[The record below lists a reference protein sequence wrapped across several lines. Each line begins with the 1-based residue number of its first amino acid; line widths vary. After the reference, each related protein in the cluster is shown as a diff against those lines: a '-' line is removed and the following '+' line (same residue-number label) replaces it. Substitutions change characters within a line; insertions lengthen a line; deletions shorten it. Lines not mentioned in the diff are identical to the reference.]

1 MKNSK
6 ETHRPQTTSYK
17 GCSQEIRLEAGSN
30 EKVQSVSTALEN
42 RRNGEN
48 ACASNLMEK
57 ILTMANMNMAYKKVV
72 RNKGKHGIDGM
83 SVDELLPYLKEH
95 GSQLRKDLLEGK
107 YKPKSVRRVEIP
119 KTDGGVRLLGIPT
132 VIDRMVQQAIAQV
145 LTSIFEPIF
154 SDNSYGFRPNR
165 NAHQAIRTSQ
175 GHMNDGCT
183 WVVDIDL
190 EEYFDTVNHDKLMVL
205 VAREIKDKKVLKLI
219 RAYLNS
225 GVMINGVVVDTDRG
239 CPQGGPLSPL
249 LSNIMLNELD
259 KELEK
264 RNHKFCRYADD
275 NQLYVK
281 SRKAAQRVIKSITEF
296 IEGKLKLK
304 VNRIKSAIGRPWDRK
319 FLGYSFY
326 RINKQIRIR
335 IHPKSIKRVKEK
347 IRFITSRS
355 NAWSM
360 QFRYL
365 KLRQLITG
373 WVSYFRIAD
382 MKGVANTLDKWTRR
396 RIRMCYWKQWK
407 KIKTK
412 HDNLVKLGIDNYKA
426 WEFANTRKGYWRIS
440 NSPILAR
447 TFTNKLFNRL
457 GYLSFT
463 ERYAQVTNSWRTAVY
478 RTVRTV
484 V

>member
-6 ETHRPQTTSYK
+6 ETHRPQTTSYE
-17 GCSQEIRLEAGSN
+17 GCSQKIRLEAGSN

-48 ACASNLMEK
+48 TCASDLMEK
-57 ILTMANMNMAYKKVV
+57 ILTKANLHMAYKKVV
-72 RNKGKHGIDGM
+72 RNKGKHGVDGM
-83 SVDELLPYLKEH
+83 RVDELLPYLKEQ

-107 YKPKSVRRVEIP
+107 YKPKSVRRVEIS
-119 KTDGGVRLLGIPT
+119 KTDGRVRRLGIPT
-132 VIDRMVQQAIAQV
+132 VIDRMVQQAIAQE
-145 LTSIFEPIF
+145 LTPIFEPIF

-175 GHMNDGCT
+175 EYINDGCT

-190 EEYFDTVNHDKLMVL
+190 EGYFDTVNHDKRMAL
-205 VAREIKDKKVLKLI
+205 VAREIKDKRVRRLV

-225 GVMINGVVVDTDRG
+225 GIMMNGVVVDTDRG

-259 KELEK
+259 KKLEK
-264 RNHKFCRYADD
+264 RNHKFCRSDD
-275 NQLYVK
+275 NQWYVK
-281 SRKAAQRVIKSITEF
+281 SRKAAERVIKSITEF

-319 FLGYSFY
+319 FLGFSFY
-326 RINKQIRIR
+326 RIDKQIRIR
-335 IHPKSIKRVKEK
+335 IHPKSIERVKEK

-360 QFRYL
+360 QHRYL
-365 KLRQLITG
+365 KLRQLITE
-373 WVSYFRIAD
+373 WVSYFGIAD
-382 MKGVANTLDKWTRR
+382 MKGVTKTLDKWTRR

-412 HDNLVKLGIDNYKA
+412 HVNLVKLGIDKYKA

-463 ERYAQVTNSWRTAVY
+463 ERYAQVTHS
-478 RTVRTV
+478 
-484 V
+484 